1 MMNNCN
7 EWVKLVLETFKE
19 GIGAQAKVVQFRS
32 GEGGGQRMKTSSKRV
47 KASVTNS
54 LWRIV

>member
-7 EWVKLVLETFKE
+7 EWIKLVLEAFKE
-19 GIGAQAKVVQFRS
+19 GIGAQAEVVRFTS

-47 KASVTNS
+47 KASVMAF
-54 LWRIV
+54 RE